1 MAELDCTACNCKHS
15 LLLLSFIFLFD
26 FVGSMEMEPPFLP
39 VLMDFTLKS
48 IEKYPSIIAV
58 NLDPNLYYARQEVSL
73 ALLL

>member
-1 MAELDCTACNCKHS
+1 
-15 LLLLSFIFLFD
+15 
-26 FVGSMEMEPPFLP
+26 MEMEPPFLP